1 MSEPQRERSRLKLNY
16 SHQKRLLR
24 LFDEHSEIFREAKL
38 QKNVA
43 FFEACKKSQTF
54 LRAEI
59 SLVCSVI
66 HVFFKYCAGIR
77 LDLVLI
83 LDRDG
88 AERDLVAPHA
98 VVELDPRFEP

>member
-1 MSEPQRERSRLKLNY
+1 MSAIGTAKALEMGEIEGAMSGLSIAVSGVFKRFCAVYIKISRL
-16 SHQKRLLR
+16 R
-24 LFDEHSEIFREAKL
+24 
-38 QKNVA
+38 
-43 FFEACKKSQTF
+43 KKPRYF
-54 LRAEI
+54 
-59 SLVCSVI
+59 SVI